1 MINKTMKNIT
11 KLLPLILLI
20 TTLSCKE
27 EKHSHEGHNHDHGHT
42 TTVKENP
49 EAYTYTFEG
58 YETKDGK
65 EYIKV
70 AAESDSNDTT
80 FVVLVT
86 NWQKLEELKRTKG
99 QGYQGAELKGF
110 KTSFSNGEFIYEDID
125 ALVD

>member
-1 MINKTMKNIT
+1 MKHTI
-11 KLLPLILLI
+11 KLLPLLLI
-20 TTLSCKE
+20 AMASCKE

-42 TTVKENP
+42 TVKENP

-58 YETKDGK
+58 YENKDGK
-65 EYIKV
+65 DYIKV

-86 NWQKLEELKRTKG
+86 NWQKLEEIQRTKG

-110 KTSFSNGEFIYEDID
+110 KTTFSNGEFIYKDLD
-125 ALVD
+125 SLVD